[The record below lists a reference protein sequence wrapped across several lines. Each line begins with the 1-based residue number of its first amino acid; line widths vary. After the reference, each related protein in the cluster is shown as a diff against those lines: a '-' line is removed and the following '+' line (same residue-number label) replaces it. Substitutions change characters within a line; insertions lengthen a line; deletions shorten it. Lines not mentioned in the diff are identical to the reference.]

1 MWEFIKDN
9 LISLIALVISIVGFF
24 KDNIKDIISVCK
36 NKKINNSAVITISY
50 INEKLIISNKG
61 KSNAKNIQIYVD
73 DEDIIKS
80 SLFSPFAREMD
91 FSLLTPGNSF
101 GIKHIKHMEMK
112 RNFNI
117 KVKWTDNHSEN
128 NNFEDVINL

>member
-1 MWEFIKDN
+1 MWDFIKDN

-73 DEDIIKS
+73 DEDITKS

-101 GIKHIKHMEMK
+101 GIKHIKHMGMK